1 MDDKNT
7 DNMAQ
12 ILQTCNEIIEENKD
26 ILSTNVDKIFPA
38 MEIALCCHD
47 LARRM
52 GLLEMEEYID
62 GRCGRKQEEVP
73 LWEYLKPACWIMV
86 QVMVDDESR
95 IWMLS
100 SLFASYSMLVV
111 RLCRDVYICSVWF
124 CWYRQQKAQMICL
137 NSSAHGCRRKNGL
150 RLTAILG
157 RCHDSSR
164 ADKTLKKEQSEW
176 FM

>member
-26 ILSTNVDKIFPA
+26 IFSTNADKIFPA
-38 MEIALCCHD
+38 MEIALRCHD

-100 SLFASYSMLVV
+100 SLFASYQYAGCQAVQGCIYLLCMVLLVSTTKSTNDLFEQFRTWV
-111 RLCRDVYICSVWF
+111 PQEKRAAFDSYF
-124 CWYRQQKAQMICL
+124 GQMP
-137 NSSAHGCRRKNGL
+137 R
-150 RLTAILG
+150 
-157 RCHDSSR
+157 
-164 ADKTLKKEQSEW
+164 
-176 FM
+176 